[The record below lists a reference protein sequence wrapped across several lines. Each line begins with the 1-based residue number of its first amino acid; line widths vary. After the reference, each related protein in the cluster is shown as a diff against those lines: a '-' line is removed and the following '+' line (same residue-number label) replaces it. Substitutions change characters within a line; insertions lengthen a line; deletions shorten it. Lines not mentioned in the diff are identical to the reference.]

1 MKSLQRACGAA
12 LIALAVMT
20 TGALAESQ
28 SAVTIQLVAAK
39 TQSTAGNKT
48 IQPVKSTPRKKSRCY
63 G

>member
-1 MKSLQRACGAA
+1 MKSLQQACGVA

-20 TGALAESQ
+20 TGSLAESR
-28 SAVTIQLVAAK
+28 SGVSVELAAAK
-39 TQSTAGNKT
+39 TQSTPGNKT